1 MPRQDFEQRMDTFVD
16 TVKELPRAA
25 DVDEIL
31 IPGEP
36 EERVTKQRGMTGI
49 PIKDDIVR
57 LLREEADRF
66 AIVLPDSSPNPLKP
80 AS

>member
-1 MPRQDFEQRMDTFVD
+1 
-16 TVKELPRAA
+16 
-25 DVDEIL
+25 
-31 IPGEP
+31 
-36 EERVTKQRGMTGI
+36 MTGI

-80 AS
+80 AP